1 MNETTLLLLD
11 AAKTRRESLEN
22 AALKLGPDIFVIAF
36 ESEADVMRYLRDER
50 ADLILVAASDDG
62 NIFASLKR
70 LHAIYPD
77 CPAAVC
83 IEEKTYENVK
93 RAMEA
98 GAFDCLTLPF
108 SPDELS
114 ALLQRIEELHRLFG
128 GGTLKRPDRSDM
140 TQHMF
145 VTRLMQGK
153 VDAQMLKDEAER
165 VHIRFFGTPCFV
177 IVVALDPRQQDF
189 RQEEP
194 ILRLIPYLEN
204 RVSLLVRGLS
214 EEYGHTA
221 TVYSAGTSYEW
232 LHLILQTEAA
242 MTQDN
247 PFIGRVLEG
256 IVALNK
262 ELDNCILTAAVCQ
275 AVPTTQGIY
284 RAHRTADRLLHNRHI
299 DRLGTIFYEDANV
312 PPVTEETLIPV
323 PDRELS
329 RQIRSGNEAEALKM
343 IRGVYA
349 LIREDGNISL
359 ESCRFITLNL
369 AVAVCKADNSGIAES
384 ALDMDT
390 LKQIMHMRVLADMEE
405 CVTGMAKEIVGKRVS
420 GNNRKAYL
428 ANEAL
433 DYVHTHY
440 SDPGL
445 TLKKVS
451 DALGISIP
459 YLTVIFRNENHT
471 TFTTQLTETRIERAK
486 ELLLSTNRLVNTIAR
501 EVGFSSSQYFSA
513 TFRKYT
519 GMSPEA
525 FRGKESKRKSGRR
538 SEKL

>member
-1 MNETTLLLLD
+1 MMKETTILLLD
-11 AAKTRRESLEN
+11 VTKTKRESLEKTV
-22 AALKLGPDIFVIAF
+22 LRIGSEMFVVAF
-36 ESEADVMRYLRDER
+36 ESEADVMRYLRDDR
-50 ADLILVAASDDG
+50 ADLILVASSDDG
-62 NIFASLKR
+62 GIFASAKR

-77 CPAAVC
+77 TPVAVC
-83 IEEKTYENVK
+83 IEEKSYENVK
-93 RAMEA
+93 RGMEA
-98 GAFDCLTLPF
+98 GAFDCVSLPF
-108 SPDELS
+108 DADELS
-114 ALLQRIEELHRLFG
+114 ALMQRIEELHRLFG
-128 GGTLKRPDRSDM
+128 SGTLKRPDRSDM

-177 IVVALDPRQQDF
+177 IVVALDPRRRDF

-204 RVSLLVRGLS
+204 RVSLLVRELS

-232 LHLILQTEAA
+232 LHLILQTETA

-247 PFIGRVLEG
+247 PFIGRVLDG
-256 IVALNK
+256 ITALNS
-262 ELDNCILTAAVCQ
+262 ELDNCILTSAVCQ

-299 DRLGTIFYEDANV
+299 DRLGTIFYDDGSLPTGN
-312 PPVTEETLIPV
+312 EETPIPV
-323 PDRELS
+323 PDREIS
-329 RQIRSGNEAEALKM
+329 RQIRSGNEQEAVEM
-343 IRGVYA
+343 IRDVYDM
-349 LIREDGNISL
+349 IRKDGNVSL
-359 ESCRFITLNL
+359 ETCRFITLNM
-369 AVAVCKADNSGIAES
+369 AVAVYKADNSGIAES

-405 CVTGMAKEIVGKRVS
+405 CVIGMAKEIVGKRVN
-420 GNNRKAYL
+420 GNNRKVYL
-428 ANEAL
+428 ANEAM

-440 SDPGL
+440 MDSGL

-451 DALGISIP
+451 DAMGISIP

-486 ELLLSTNRLVNTIAR
+486 ELLLSTNRPVNKIAR

-538 SEKL
+538 P